1 MIRGGGETA
10 KMLAK
15 HDPQGLA
22 VAKAGLDALRTR
34 CEIAQ
39 ASKRDKE
46 ASALYLKNRSVEK
59 KSQQKNSAKHN

>member
-1 MIRGGGETA
+1 MSEKEKKEIAEMVETA

-39 ASKRDKE
+39 ASKAE
-46 ASALYLKNRSVEK
+46 SE
-59 KSQQKNSAKHN
+59 SQKAG

>member
-1 MIRGGGETA
+1 
-10 KMLAK
+10 MLAK

>member
-1 MIRGGGETA
+1 MSEKEKKEIAEMVETA

-46 ASALYLKNRSVEK
+46 ASESK
-59 KSQQKNSAKHN
+59 KAG